1 MSTMTNRVA
10 EGKGEKR
17 AAAAAGGAGHPRTE
31 ADHTRRCWALWPSG
45 WRSRSALGG
54 RPVVSRLLEDA
65 YRRGQKER
73 LRIRTERARA
83 QATGDTA
90 PAPGRRYV
98 R

>member
-1 MSTMTNRVA
+1 M
-10 EGKGEKR
+10 
-17 AAAAAGGAGHPRTE
+17 
-31 ADHTRRCWALWPSG
+31 ALAFG
-45 WRSRSALGG
+45 LGG
-54 RPVVSRLLEDA
+54 RPVASRLLEDA